1 MWAEVITGVSV
12 LTAIVSTAAWLR
24 TRARLA
30 ESRREQEA
38 LEKSSRVFE
47 EEQRVVELVARGGS
61 LTEALDTLTRA
72 IEKMTLDCVCTVL
85 LLDEDRLHLLK
96 GSGGS
101 LPEEYM
107 RAVHGLTIGPDV
119 GACGTAAFRNETV

>member
-96 GSGGS
+96 GSGG
-101 LPEEYM
+101 EF
-107 RAVHGLTIGPDV
+107 A
-119 GACGTAAFRNETV
+119 